1 MSATQRRFGAGAVKS
16 RSSRSDGLSC
26 PGPAGTVVR
35 GLFLLAATPAIPSPP
50 ISRSTVHPATSIPPR
65 PNSRPTFPAP
75 QTPPPLSPHPRLI
88 AFFHLSPP
96 APPARG
102 VSPPPFS

>member
-50 ISRSTVHPATSIPPR
+50 ISRSTVHRATSIPSR
-65 PNSRPTFPAP
+65 RNSRHTFREAYGRARDCRRGG
-75 QTPPPLSPHPRLI
+75 QERSEEHTSELQSRSDLVCRL
-88 AFFHLSPP
+88 LL
-96 APPARG
+96 
-102 VSPPPFS
+102 